1 MRTLSGILARIGLG
15 AGVLMAAACSGAL
28 SPPAAERIPPPAARA
43 PLERNAV
50 ADLERLPQQVRA
62 FAQKSGGDAPLVDA
76 ERQAQLARHLR
87 TLHFRP
93 WEMKAS
99 GMSRDAFARAMQAY
113 DKMTFYGQNLLPVPD
128 GERRRLTAATRPEA
142 FPSRADHG
150 IVTRETSMRLLPSRK
165 PFYHAPW
172 RPGEGY
178 PFDLLQHGVVR
189 TGTPLFISHAS
200 ADGTWLFCE
209 TAWGSG
215 WLEAEAV
222 GVTGPDLEAAWRAA
236 PAGVIVREGES
247 AWLPQEN
254 GAVTVHLGTLV
265 PLDPE
270 GVDVI
275 LLPLRD
281 ENGRAVAGRARVA
294 AGAAASYPVPFS
306 AERLAS
312 LADELVGA
320 PYDWG
325 GAYGDR
331 DCSLLTRELFQ
342 AVGCYLPVN
351 SRHQLTR
358 GETHSLAGMS
368 GEEKRAFILE
378 KGVPFRTLVGLPGHV
393 ALYVGEWEGEP
404 ALLHSLWGLR
414 TREGEEEGRLLVGR
428 VAVTSLN
435 PGLEWPQVRQGETLL
450 SRLSSMTILPGE

>member
-1 MRTLSGILARIGLG
+1 MRGTLSGALARIGLG
-15 AGVLMAAACSGAL
+15 AGLLMAAACSGVHT
-28 SPPAAERIPPPAARA
+28 SGPAAIA
-43 PLERNAV
+43 PLPPGAGREERGAV
-50 ADLERLPQQVRA
+50 ADLERLPQQAGV
-62 FAQKSGGDAPLVDA
+62 FARKSGGDAPLVDG
-76 ERQAQLARHLR
+76 ERQAQLAQHLR

-99 GMSRDAFARAMQAY
+99 GMSRDAFARAMRAY
-113 DKMTFYGQNLLPVPD
+113 DKTVFYGQNLLPIPD
-128 GERRRLTAATRPEA
+128 AERRSLVEATRPEA

-200 ADGTWLFCE
+200 ADGAWLFCE

-222 GVTGPDLEAAWRAA
+222 ALTDPGLEDAWRAA
-236 PAGVIVREGES
+236 PAGVIVRERES
-247 AWLPQEN
+247 AWLPREN
-254 GAVTVHLGTLV
+254 GAVIVHLGTLV

-270 GVDVI
+270 QANAI

-281 ENGRAVAGRARVA
+281 ENGRAVAGRARIA
-294 AGAAASYPVPFS
+294 PGAAAPYPVPFS
-306 AERLAS
+306 AGRLAS
-312 LADELVGA
+312 LADELIGA

-351 SRHQLTR
+351 SRHQLAR

-368 GEEKRAFILE
+368 GEEKKAFILK

-393 ALYVGEWEGEP
+393 ALYVGEWEGAP

-414 TREGEEEGRLLVGR
+414 TKDGQEEGRLLIGA
-428 VAVTSLN
+428 VAVTSLD
-435 PGLEWPQVRQGETLL
+435 PGAEWPQVRQGETLL
-450 SRLSSMTILPGE
+450 SRLASMTILP